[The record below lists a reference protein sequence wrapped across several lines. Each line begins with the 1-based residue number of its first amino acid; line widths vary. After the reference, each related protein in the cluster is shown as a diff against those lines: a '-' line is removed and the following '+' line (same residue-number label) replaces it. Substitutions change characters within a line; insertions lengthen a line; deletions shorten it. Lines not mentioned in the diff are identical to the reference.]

1 MRMYDVIEK
10 KRDGGELTDEEIDF
24 FISGYVSGEIPDY
37 QASALAMA
45 IFYEGMTPRETA
57 KLTMAMAESGDMM
70 DLSAIPGIK
79 VDKHST
85 GGVGDKTTLVVAPIV
100 ASLGVRV
107 AKMSGRGLG
116 HTGGTLDK
124 LESIP
129 GLSVEISEPDFFE
142 QVNKIGVA
150 VAGQTGNL
158 VPADKKLYA
167 LRDVTATVDSVPLI
181 ASSIMSKKIAS
192 GSNCILLDVKCGS
205 GAFMKTV
212 DAAIELAEAMVSI
225 GEHVGRTT
233 AALITGMDRPLG
245 KNIGNALEVSE
256 AVATL
261 RGEGP
266 EDLTAVCIELAA
278 NMLHLAGK
286 GSVAECRDLAQGQI
300 ANGEGLAKLAEMVTA
315 QGGDAAVIWD
325 TSKFDAAPFRRE
337 VLVEES
343 GYISAMNA
351 ERVGIASVALGAGR
365 EKKGDPIDMAAGI
378 ILERKTGD
386 YVEKG
391 EVLATLLTSDEKR
404 LDDGERIFR
413 EALSFGHEQPV
424 LEPLFFARVSR
435 DGVEK
440 LA

>member
-100 ASLGVRV
+100 ASLGVKV

-129 GLSVEISEPDFFE
+129 GLSVEISEPDFFK
-142 QVNKIGVA
+142 QVSEIGVA

-212 DAAIELAEAMVSI
+212 DSAVELAQAMVSI

-245 KNIGNALEVSE
+245 KNIGNALEVAE

-266 EDLTAVCIELAA
+266 EDLTAVCVELAA
-278 NMLHLAGK
+278 NMLNLAGK
-286 GSVAECRDLAQGQI
+286 GSVEECRDLARGQI
-300 ANGEGLAKLAEMVTA
+300 ANGEGLAKLADMVAA
-315 QGGDAAVIWD
+315 QGGDAAVIRD

-337 VLVEES
+337 VLAKES
-343 GYISAMNA
+343 GYMSAMNA

-413 EALSFGHEQPV
+413 EALSFGPEQPS

-440 LA
+440 LG